1 MTGHFFCKFCRLLF
15 LTTCFSQIIVLS
27 HFLQIGVLDTFFCKL
42 SFWPTFFCKLSFC
55 TTFFVNCCPGQLFS
69 CRWSFWPYFWELLF
83 RTSFLQI
90 VVPDNYFANCHSSS
104 FFFKLYELSFQRA
117 GVNSEGLW
125 KQVLILVNQAETAFS
140 PLAKASPAEV

>member
-1 MTGHFFCKFCRLLF
+1 MLSIECEFCIYLLDRYYTALTNSCDRSFFCKFCRLLF

-27 HFLQIGVLDTFFCKL
+27 NFLQIGVLDTFFCKL

-83 RTSFLQI
+83 RTSFSQI

-104 FFFKLYELSFQRA
+104 FFF
-117 GVNSEGLW
+117 
-125 KQVLILVNQAETAFS
+125 
-140 PLAKASPAEV
+140 

>member
-1 MTGHFFCKFCRLLF
+1 MLSIECEFCIYLLDRYYTA
-15 LTTCFSQIIVLS
+15 LTNSCDRSF
-27 HFLQIGVLDTFFCKL
+27 FLQILQTVVLDNLFFADNRSVQLFTNWCSGHLFCKL

-90 VVPDNYFANCHSSS
+90 VVPDNYFANCPCRSS
-104 FFFKLYELSFQRA
+104 FLRLYEL
-117 GVNSEGLW
+117 
-125 KQVLILVNQAETAFS
+125 
-140 PLAKASPAEV
+140 